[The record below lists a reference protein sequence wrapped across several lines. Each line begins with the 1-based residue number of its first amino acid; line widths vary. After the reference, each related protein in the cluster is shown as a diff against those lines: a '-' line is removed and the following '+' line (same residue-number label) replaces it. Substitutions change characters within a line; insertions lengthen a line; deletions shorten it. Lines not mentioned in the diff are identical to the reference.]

1 MQKTQLVFG
10 CPNEQIA
17 IEITVQI
24 VNFDNQTPF
33 VPFAWQGLL
42 HDMESGC
49 LIPWGLIQSVLILT
63 TILMVW
69 ICPILQKVNLYFL
82 KSSSGR

>member
-1 MQKTQLVFG
+1 MQKAQLVFS
-10 CPNEQIA
+10 CQNQLIA

-24 VNFDNQTPF
+24 VNFDNQTPI
-33 VPFAWQGLL
+33 VPFAWQDLL

-63 TILMVW
+63 TILMVC
-69 ICPILQKVNLYFL
+69 IIPREGTAF
-82 KSSSGR
+82 